1 MVDTNV
7 NYKNLD
13 IKKVVNKKTFT
24 WNNNE
29 IEVLDSISSENKY
42 DIVMITLQK
51 SEEDGYYNPIK
62 LDIYY
67 HLNLVYMF
75 TNIVF
80 SEEDR
85 EDEFKLYDEMIN
97 SGFMEEFLKHI
108 DIKEYTEM
116 QEHIEKIA
124 SLKTNYNSTAAS
136 VIKKFVDDLPAN
148 AEAAQQIM
156 NNFDPD
162 KYQAVVDFA
171 KAANGGRPV

>member
-1 MVDTNV
+1 MEDVNI

-13 IKKVVNKKTFT
+13 IKKVIAKKTFI
-24 WNNNE
+24 WNEKE
-29 IEVLDSISSENKY
+29 IEILNNLSSEDKY

-51 SEEDGYYNPIK
+51 SAEDGYYNPIK
-62 LDIYY
+62 LDIYF

-75 TNIVF
+75 TNIIF
-80 SEEDR
+80 DDEDR
-85 EDEFKLYDEMIN
+85 EDEFKLYDDMMN
-97 SGFMEEFLKHI
+97 SGFMEEFLKNI
-108 DIKEYTEM
+108 DIREYTEM
-116 QEHIEKIA
+116 QEYIEKIA

-136 VIKKFVDDLPAN
+136 IIKKFVDDLPAN

-156 NNFDPD
+156 ENFDPD